1 MIFIF
6 ETTKNLR
13 EGFLI
18 DDQFSFALSKKSYH
32 CAKRMKTDNRVLP
45 RFFDKCVQYC
55 EKYPLP
61 RNLRFYKSPEKDR
74 RRSFISLRRV
84 PNRATDNVQSISF
97 GFPVIQ
103 FECSSFANLTIIVRD
118 VVREIVFSDY
128 VWHLTLALLHNDKAN
143 SFQQRDFLYK
153 SLYILYI

>member
-1 MIFIF
+1 MNKNCNQELLMRDTFRYFADTPIISVEYLIFIF

-32 CAKRMKTDNRVLP
+32 CAKLCKTDNRVLP

-61 RNLRFYKSPEKDR
+61 RSLRFYKSPEKDR
-74 RRSFISLRRV
+74 
-84 PNRATDNVQSISF
+84 
-97 GFPVIQ
+97 
-103 FECSSFANLTIIVRD
+103 
-118 VVREIVFSDY
+118 
-128 VWHLTLALLHNDKAN
+128 
-143 SFQQRDFLYK
+143 
-153 SLYILYI
+153 